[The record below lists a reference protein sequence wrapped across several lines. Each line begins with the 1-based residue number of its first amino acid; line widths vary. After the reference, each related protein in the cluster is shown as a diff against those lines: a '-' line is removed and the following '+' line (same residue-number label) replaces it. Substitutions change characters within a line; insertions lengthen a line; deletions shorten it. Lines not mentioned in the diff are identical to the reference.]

1 MTSQPDGRERITDL
15 TRASLSDPRMTGYG
29 NSLYAAAMADGGRV
43 VELPKSGGRIIV
55 RDVPGQTARD
65 AMAPYP
71 FLTCRSWRDLAAD
84 LANLSDP
91 LVSLVAVTGP
101 FADTSE
107 AELGQA
113 FRTFVR
119 PYKPHFVIDLAQP
132 LESIADPHHLGCA
145 RHARKTVQ
153 TELCSDPTAHVEDWL
168 RLYAVL
174 TERHGISGANLMS
187 AQSLQRQ
194 FAVPGL
200 RLFRAH
206 CAGRTIGMIAVMEMH
221 PFACFHLGAYDEEG
235 YRRSASYPLVEAVI
249 THYREAGFQHMSIG
263 GRAGAHGKEDDGL
276 ARFKRG
282 WSSGTRMTY
291 LCGHIFDTQKYDALS
306 SQLAPP
312 ETDYFPAYRAGEFR

>member
-1 MTSQPDGRERITDL
+1 MTSLPGDRERITDL
-15 TRASLSDPRMTGYG
+15 TRASLNDRQMTGYG
-29 NSLYAAAMADGGRV
+29 HSQYAAAMAEGGRV
-43 VELPKSGGRIIV
+43 VELPQSGGRIIV
-55 RDVPGQTARD
+55 RDIPGQTARD

-71 FLTCRSWRDLAAD
+71 FLVCRSWRDLAAD

-91 LVSLVAVTGP
+91 LVSLVAVTDP
-101 FADTSE
+101 FASTDE
-107 AELGQA
+107 AELGQV

-119 PYKPHFVIDLAQP
+119 PYKPHFVIDLTQP
-132 LESIADPHHLGCA
+132 LEGFADPHHLGCA

-153 TELCSDPTAHVEDWL
+153 AEQCSYPTAHVGDWL

-174 TERHGISGANLMS
+174 TARHGISGANRMS
-187 AQSLQRQ
+187 AQSLRRQ
-194 FAVPGL
+194 FEVPGC
-200 RLFRAH
+200 RVFRAH
-206 CAGRTIGMIAVMEMH
+206 SGGRTIGMIAVMEMR
-221 PFACFHLGAYDEEG
+221 PFAYFHLGAYDQEG
-235 YRRSASYPLVEAVI
+235 YRLSASYPLVEAVI

-263 GRAGAHGKEDDGL
+263 GSAGAHGKEDDGL

-291 LCGHIFDTQKYDALS
+291 LCGHVFDVREYDALS